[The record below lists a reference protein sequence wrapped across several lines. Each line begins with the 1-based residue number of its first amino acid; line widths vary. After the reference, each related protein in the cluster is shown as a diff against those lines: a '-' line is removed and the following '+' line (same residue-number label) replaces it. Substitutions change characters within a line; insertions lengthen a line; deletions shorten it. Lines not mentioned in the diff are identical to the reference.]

1 MRRLLGSLHVTGV
14 FWYRFHRWG
23 VSVLPNW
30 AVRPFIALFTT
41 FFFFFLFNIRKA
53 ISSNLAAVLKP
64 CGWLE
69 KQKRIY
75 RTMWEF
81 AWCLSERYET
91 VSTNR
96 KVEFTV
102 EGLEIWERLVERGT
116 GFILLTAHIG
126 NWEVGSMMPSTKLK
140 RRIHLVR
147 EEELDAKAQEFVRQI
162 LHEQADPH
170 FEVHFASRD
179 NAALGAELLAALR
192 QGDVV
197 AVQGDRPRAVGRD
210 LTATLFGR
218 PVSLPRGPAVLA
230 RAAGVPMLPVFVF
243 REGRLRSRLVLRELI
258 EVPRDGDGGQ
268 VIAEAVQ
275 QFVAQLEWAIAQ
287 QPHQWFCFREL
298 WPNS

>member
-64 CGWLE
+64 CGWL
-69 KQKRIY
+69 
-75 RTMWEF
+75 
-81 AWCLSERYET
+81 
-91 VSTNR
+91 NR